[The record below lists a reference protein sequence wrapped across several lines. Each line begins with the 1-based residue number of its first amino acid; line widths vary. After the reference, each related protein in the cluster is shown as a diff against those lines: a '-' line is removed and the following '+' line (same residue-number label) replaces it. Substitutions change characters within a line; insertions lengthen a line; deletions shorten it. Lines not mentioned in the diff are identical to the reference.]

1 MKVSCLLL
9 LLCSLPIALC
19 RLNSQPEGQVDSD
32 VYAEQ
37 PQLRGLNLTNEVR
50 MTEST
55 ISPSQD
61 LANQGRF
68 R

>member
-1 MKVSCLLL
+1 M
-9 LLCSLPIALC
+9 
-19 RLNSQPEGQVDSD
+19 DSD

-61 LANQGRF
+61 LLLTKVVFAELIDLLLSWKRSPSD
-68 R
+68 RSYRP